1 MRMTLAPAANAGEP
15 ARISDSETTML
26 MRLLCGVRTARTVP
40 AIVRGLGAALLC
52 LLTSACFPTPERPT
66 AGADPSNPIARVP
79 ATAYRP
85 VLGGYVSQRPVEPA
99 PWREQ
104 NDRVAPSKNPAEKQ

>member
-1 MRMTLAPAANAGEP
+1 
-15 ARISDSETTML
+15 ML
-26 MRLLCGVRTARTVP
+26 MRLLCVFPAAR
-40 AIVRGLGAALLC
+40 AASAFGTLLLC
-52 LLTSACFPTPERPT
+52 LLTSACFSTAERPIS
-66 AGADPSNPIARVP
+66 GPDPSDPHVRAP

-104 NDRVAPSKNPAEKQ
+104 NDRVAPSQKQ

>member
-1 MRMTLAPAANAGEP
+1 
-15 ARISDSETTML
+15 ML
-26 MRLLCGVRTARTVP
+26 VRLLSVATAVRIVP
-40 AIVRGLGAALLC
+40 VACALLLC
-52 LLTSACFPTPERPT
+52 LLTAGCLSTPERSA
-66 AGADPSNPIARVP
+66 AGPDPSDPKARVP

-104 NDRVAPSKNPAEKQ
+104 NDRVAPARKE

>member
-1 MRMTLAPAANAGEP
+1 
-15 ARISDSETTML
+15 ML
-26 MRLLCGVRTARTVP
+26 MRFLRGVAAARTVP
-40 AIVRGLGAALLC
+40 AITTVLLC
-52 LLTSACFPTPERPT
+52 LLISACVTAPEPPL
-66 AGADPSNPIARVP
+66 AGPDPSSPTARVP

-104 NDRVAPSKNPAEKQ
+104 NERVAPSENPAEKQ

>member
-1 MRMTLAPAANAGEP
+1 MSLRSSFGAPAARP
-15 ARISDSETTML
+15 
-26 MRLLCGVRTARTVP
+26 V
-40 AIVRGLGAALLC
+40 AAVWVVLLC
-52 LLTSACFPTPERPT
+52 LLTAGCFSPPERPL
-66 AGADPSNPIARVP
+66 AGPDPSNPKARAP

-104 NDRVAPSKNPAEKQ
+104 NDRVAPAQKQ